1 MEENGSWFPENWP
14 SRTFLLCF
22 KEFCATM
29 VFFITYWR
37 LQTFNDVLTLP
48 LVLFTT
54 VVLFSP
60 AFLSVHLFAFLRT
73 GPWFFSSSET
83 TDTKRVVGVQM
94 LQIGAVALAHL
105 LGALAAGA
113 MHKHLTRWYDDAAFV
128 SGNQD
133 VVDGVRWRDSA
144 LEDGTTVF
152 FDEFFAVT
160 FMLVSVLHLMLAT
173 QESLIKK
180 KPLENDHRKRGNNAE
195 GGERTTA
202 IPVAFIAFACALVA
216 GVTRGF
222 PAAHLSLGTS
232 VFVGVVDGFTWKTGT
247 RIAAGLVA
255 TLATVA
261 YHHLFVCYLPA
272 TEMGKPYLANADAPP
287 VFMQARVL
295 ALPEHMRNRE

>member
-1 MEENGSWFPENWP
+1 MEENSSWFPENWP

-60 AFLSVHLFAFLRT
+60 AFLSVQLFAFLRT

-83 TDTKRVVGVQM
+83 TDTKRAVSVQM

-128 SGNQD
+128 SGNQT
-133 VVDGVRWRDSA
+133 VDSVRWRDSA

-180 KPLENDHRKRGNNAE
+180 KPLENDRRKRGNNAE
-195 GGERTTA
+195 AGGRTTA

-216 GVTRGF
+216 GVARGF

-232 VFVGVVDGFTWKTGT
+232 VFVCMVDGCTW
-247 RIAAGLVA
+247 RISIRILGGFMA
-255 TLATVA
+255 TLASVA
-261 YHHLFVCYLPA
+261 YFHLFVLYLPTKDFWRA
-272 TEMGKPYLANADAPP
+272 RTVNAPP
-287 VFMQARVL
+287 VYMQTL
-295 ALPEHMRNRE
+295 ALPEHMRAAK